1 MIKPEDVDF
10 HTPPEPNF
18 RWCETN
24 PFLFNIPEHRI
35 SGVLYVVTRPVLGVC
50 MSDITVQDRFSRTW
64 EAQAYVDNQQ
74 HLPCPKSLVDY
85 ALPNGLQVRAVTP
98 LKHYDVHY
106 EGIDDTRIDLEFKA
120 LMDPFDM
127 NDPEMDPMAA
137 RRLSHGW
144 SSAFGGHFE
153 ITGRVT
159 GELVLRGKSFKI
171 DCIDTLDRSWGPR
184 QERDNANVIWL
195 HGSFGERLTVH
206 ALLAFDPARGGA
218 FGALISGYVLEDG
231 KVFGVTEASG
241 HTERDGIYPI
251 STVMTVTDARGK
263 TFALTA
269 SAINC
274 APWAPYPSVL
284 YTQALMRWNYDGKI
298 GYGVQQEVISR
309 AYLGRH
315 RDALRLI

>member
-1 MIKPEDVDF
+1 MIKPEDVEF
-10 HTPPEPNF
+10 HTPLNNDF

-50 MSDITVQDRFSRTW
+50 MSDITVQDRFSQVW
-64 EAQAYVDNQQ
+64 EEQLYIDNQQ
-74 HLPCPKSLVDY
+74 HLPCPKSLSQY
-85 ALPNGLQVRAVTP
+85 ELPNGLAVRVIEP
-98 LKHYDVHY
+98 LKHYHACY

-127 NDPEMDPMAA
+127 NDPAQDPSAA
-137 RRLSHGW
+137 GRLGHGW
-144 SSAFGGHFE
+144 SHAFGGHFE

-159 GELVLRGKSFKI
+159 GEAILRGKPYKI

-206 ALLAFDPARGGA
+206 ALVAFDPVKSAA
-218 FGALISGYVLEDG
+218 FGPLISGYVLEDG
-231 KVFGVTEASG
+231 RVYGMTAVEG
-241 HTERDGIYPI
+241 RTERHGLYPM
-251 STVMTVTDARGK
+251 STVLQATDTRGK
-263 TFALTA
+263 TFKLTA
-269 SAINC
+269 AAMNC

-284 YTQALMRWNYDGKI
+284 YVQALMRWNHEGAI
-298 GYGVQQEVISR
+298 GYGVQQDVVSR
-309 AYLGRH
+309 AYATRH
-315 RDALRLI
+315 RDVIRNL